1 MRKKSRYAVAT
12 RSLNFTALR
21 QNYVSADF
29 SFQPG
34 AEMGSMSLNTEMKLD
49 ITSLIGLSK

>member
-1 MRKKSRYAVAT
+1 MWEKSRYAVAT

-21 QNYVSADF
+21 QNYMSADF